1 MVEVSI
7 GLNKISEKEGVSVKE
22 MNYPDLVDDRAEPKI
37 SIPIPIHSNEKEGE
51 IVEAITKPVDDRID
65 DPKSESNQEHNVM

>member
-7 GLNKISEKEGVSVKE
+7 GLNRISEKEGVKE

-37 SIPIPIHSNEKEGE
+37 SIPIPIHSFEYE
-51 IVEAITKPVDDRID
+51 IHLCCINLSFSKI
-65 DPKSESNQEHNVM
+65 